1 MKASFWKLL
10 NDYSIVIPIMQRD
23 YVQGR
28 TGDSKVEMIRKD
40 FLETIKK
47 ALDNRKPLELDFIY
61 GSIQDGKL
69 VLLDG
74 QQRLT
79 TLFLLHWFFSLKE
92 ERLDNTV
99 KARLIK
105 FWYET
110 RPSSTRFCEHL
121 VKNPPAV
128 ISNLSKEIEE
138 QAWFHLSWRNDPTIK
153 SMLNML
159 KTIEELFTGN
169 RDAYFDLLIDDERPL
184 ISFDFLDLKD
194 FKLTDNLYIKM
205 NARGKPLTDFENFKA
220 RFENFL
226 AEKHPEIKNI
236 FSQKADRQWTDMFW
250 DDVQTEADAAFMNY
264 IDYIT
269 EIGYYLQ
276 SDSLD
281 KNSTELKFDV
291 FENTENIDLLVTS
304 LDKWVEIGS
313 KKDECFHTLF
323 SVNTYT
329 PGKVALYYEGKDLN
343 LFKRCIRKQ
352 VFGNR
357 EKLLFYGVIL
367 SLLTGNDKIVELR
380 LLRNLLVN
388 STNELRDENLSS
400 LYKVVRALF
409 TRHTNFDE
417 MKPFNKFQIEDERRK
432 HDFLMKHPEC
442 TEELYHFE
450 EHILLKGRMSS
461 IVLDASTLEI
471 HREIFERIFKE
482 NDYMTIHMAMLCMG
496 DYSQTR
502 GNKKRLFA
510 NSEATWHDIFTN
522 SDTSKIQKCMIS
534 LFDVLRSESISEIIK
549 KTIIDYQNKEKD
561 WRYYFIKYPSMN
573 CRSGFFHWFRD
584 SGYDLAMLEKTQLN
598 GHWRDP
604 YLHTLHKLFGD
615 IEEKRNIG
623 YDKNPLRLK
632 SVAIRCLDNG
642 WEIKSP
648 EDASFQFHYQK
659 LSEKYGIKDE
669 QLSIDSFKDRIAVM
683 IEILKDICSWLF
695 EVKPSSIYDK

>member
-1 MKASFWKLL
+1 MKTSFWELL

-28 TGDSKVEMIRKD
+28 AGDNKVERIRKE

-69 VLLDG
+69 ILLDG

-92 ERLDNTV
+92 GRLDNTV

-128 ISNLSKEIEE
+128 ISKLSKEIEE
-138 QAWFHLSWRNDPTIK
+138 QAWFPMSWRNDPTIK

-169 RDAYFDLLIDDERPL
+169 RDAYFDLLIDDKRPL

-236 FSQKADRQWTDMFW
+236 FSQKVDMQWTEMFW
-250 DDVQTEADAAFMNY
+250 NDAQTKTDAAFMNY

-276 SDSLD
+276 STHPLEV
-281 KNSTELKFDV
+281 NSADLKFNV
-291 FENTENIDLLVTS
+291 FANAENINFLITS
-304 LDKWVEIGS
+304 LDKWAEIGN
-313 KKDECFHTLF
+313 KKDEYFHTLF
-323 SVNTYT
+323 SANTYMA
-329 PGKVALYYEGKDLN
+329 GKVALYEEKDLN
-343 LFKRCIRKQ
+343 LFKRCISKQ
-352 VFGNR
+352 DFRNR
-357 EKLLFYGVIL
+357 EKLLLYGVIL
-367 SLLTGNDKIVELR
+367 SLSADNDKMVKLR

-388 STNELRDENLSS
+388 STNELRDINLPS
-400 LYKVVRALF
+400 LYKAVHTLF
-409 TRHTNFDE
+409 TKHVNFDE
-417 MKPFNKFQIEDERRK
+417 MKPFNGLQIEDERRK
-432 HDFLMKHPEC
+432 CDFLMKHPEC

-450 EHILLKGRMSS
+450 EHFLLKGRMSS
-461 IVLDASTLEI
+461 IDLNASTLKI
-471 HREIFERIFKE
+471 NREMFERIFNE
-482 NDYMTIHMAMLCMG
+482 NDYITIHRAMLCMG
-496 DYSQTR
+496 DYSQAK
-502 GNKKRLFA
+502 GNKWLFA
-510 NSEATWHDIFTN
+510 NSEETWHNIFTN
-522 SDTSKIQKCMIS
+522 NDTSKIKNCMS
-534 LFDVLRSESISEIIK
+534 LLFDNLCSKSISEIIK

-573 CRSGFFHWFRD
+573 CGSGFFHWYSD
-584 SGYDLAMLEKTQLN
+584 CDLAMLNTTRLS
-598 GHWRDP
+598 GYWRDP
-604 YLHTLHKLFGD
+604 YLHALHELFVD
-615 IEEKRNIG
+615 ISEVWNIG
-623 YDKNPLRLK
+623 DEKKPLELK
-632 SVAIRCLDNG
+632 SVIIRCLDNG
-642 WEIKSP
+642 WEFKP
-648 EDASFQFHYQK
+648 PKDVSFQSHYQK

-669 QLSIDSFKDRIAVM
+669 QLSIDPLEDRITVM
-683 IEILKDICSWLF
+683 IEILKDICSW
-695 EVKPSSIYDK
+695 